1 MTGVEQVMDN
11 IRQSIAEIDS
21 AIIEARQW
29 LNEAT
34 TDHDVEYRQSE
45 INRLE
50 ADLIAQQARLDA
62 ILQEQMN
69 NAQ

>member
-1 MTGVEQVMDN
+1 MDSL
-11 IRQSIAEIDS
+11 RQSIAEIDS

-29 LNEAT
+29 LSEAKT
-34 TDHDVEYRQSE
+34 PEDVEDRQAE
-45 INRLE
+45 LTKLE

-62 ILQEQMN
+62 IAQEAEMN

>member
-34 TDHDVEYRQSE
+34 TDQDVEYRQSE